1 MILLR
6 ELDPSFETPAASN
19 LVFSG
24 MPAIA
29 FGGGLLLLLG
39 YAPLGRTEAII
50 SCVILTVAT
59 VVFTLILF
67 REKWFGKLKK
77 KKPEPTEK

>member
-6 ELDPSFETPAASN
+6 EIDPSFDTPAASN

-39 YAPLGRTEAII
+39 YAPLGLTQAIV
-50 SCVILTVAT
+50 SCVILAVACI
-59 VVFTLILF
+59 VFTLILF
-67 REKWFGKLKK
+67 RDRWLGLFKK
-77 KKPEPTEK
+77 KIK